1 MVAPLLGA
9 GAPTHALTQLVFGGD
24 LITLV
29 HRRSPSQFHW
39 SDQRSLSWSDER
51 PFGPVDYSSFF
62 FGPVHFILWITEPTT
77 SGHGGLSASA
87 PSASSSASLMERT
100 DQDYDTDR
108 QRSRRFDR
116 QPVRGVL

>member
-51 PFGPVDYSSFF
+51 PFGPVG
-62 FGPVHFILWITEPTT
+62 GPIIGVGT
-77 SGHGGLSASA
+77 SL
-87 PSASSSASLMERT
+87 RW
-100 DQDYDTDR
+100 DTGKTGQTRPVSDR
-108 QRSRRFDR
+108 QDAPTLRFLR
-116 QPVRGVL
+116 KPPVV

>member
-51 PFGPVDYSSFF
+51 PFGPVVY
-62 FGPVHFILWITEPTT
+62 G
-77 SGHGGLSASA
+77 
-87 PSASSSASLMERT
+87 SLNSLQSNWWHPWPGFT
-100 DQDYDTDR
+100 
-108 QRSRRFDR
+108 
-116 QPVRGVL
+116 LL